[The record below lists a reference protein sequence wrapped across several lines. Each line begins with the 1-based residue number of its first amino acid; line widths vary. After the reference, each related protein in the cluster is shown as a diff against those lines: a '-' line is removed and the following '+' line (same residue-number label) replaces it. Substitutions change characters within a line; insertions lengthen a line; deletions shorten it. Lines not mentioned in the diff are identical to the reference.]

1 MSAVEKIQIAEEK
14 VAGLQGQLEVVD
26 SVLGKAET
34 VIVAGEKTGR
44 GMRRFVKLL
53 ILLGLVAVVAIIIK
67 KVMAGRS
74 DGIDEPEFVT
84 AVVETTSE
92 DVAEE
97 VDELADDEAPAE
109 DDDDADSES

>member
-14 VAGLQGQLEVVD
+14 VAGLQDQLEVIE

-44 GMRRFVKLL
+44 GFRRFIKLL
-53 ILLGLVAVVAIIIK
+53 ILLGLVAVVVIIIK
-67 KVMAGRS
+67 NVMASRS

-92 DVAEE
+92 TDVA
-97 VDELADDEAPAE
+97 DEAPS